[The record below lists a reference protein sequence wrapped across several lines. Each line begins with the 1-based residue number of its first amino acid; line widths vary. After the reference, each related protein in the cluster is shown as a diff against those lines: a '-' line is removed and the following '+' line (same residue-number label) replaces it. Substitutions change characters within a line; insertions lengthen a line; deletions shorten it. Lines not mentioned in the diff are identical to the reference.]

1 MIEMTARIPLD
12 TEAIS
17 RADLLAL
24 AEQVRTHPDAVICL
38 DYADDSVAPVALEA
52 YWEVTGD
59 GSQQ

>member
-17 RADLLAL
+17 RADLLAF
-24 AEQVRTHPDAVICL
+24 AEQVRARKDAVICL

-59 GSQQ
+59 DAQQ

>member
-1 MIEMTARIPLD
+1 MIEMTARIPLE

-17 RADLLAL
+17 RDDLLTL
-24 AEQVRTHPDAVICL
+24 AMMVLPRKDAVISL

-59 GSQQ
+59 DAQQ

>member
-12 TEAIS
+12 TEVIS
-17 RADLLAL
+17 RGDLLAF
-24 AEQVRTHPDAVICL
+24 AEQVRAHPDAVISL

-59 GSQQ
+59 DSQQ